1 VVLPRVSRRTVAGAR
16 KLCLDALA
24 YQLLKGLCQAVCQ
37 VGATNLKV
45 DKAEFDAKYR
55 DTIDQ
60 GLI

>member
-1 VVLPRVSRRTVAGAR
+1 VAGAR